1 MKIQQLQIKGHKKN
15 ICEDVI
21 LLCKPCEPLLNYSF
35 IGIADGQSSR
45 THCIEGAKTSLKTI
59 SDYFQKQNLSSF
71 PLRNSDEIQ
80 YEFMGVIHNLHQKLK
95 FLASKNNTTSDEFA
109 STICCMACDPL
120 TGTFV
125 LTHLGDGCILGITK
139 DNTVKL
145 LSQPENGFTKNLTY
159 LTTSPDVVHHTRISH
174 GNLMHYK
181 CIYLMTDG
189 AADHLFKNNFLHS
202 EMKTMLQNQDF
213 DALSRYL
220 KESRPSDDASL
231 LMITIETIY
240 DKIK

>member
-95 FLASKNNTTSDEFA
+95 FLASKYN
-109 STICCMACDPL
+109 I
-120 TGTFV
+120 
-125 LTHLGDGCILGITK
+125 
-139 DNTVKL
+139 
-145 LSQPENGFTKNLTY
+145 
-159 LTTSPDVVHHTRISH
+159 R
-174 GNLMHYK
+174 
-181 CIYLMTDG
+181 
-189 AADHLFKNNFLHS
+189 
-202 EMKTMLQNQDF
+202 
-213 DALSRYL
+213 
-220 KESRPSDDASL
+220 
-231 LMITIETIY
+231 
-240 DKIK
+240 